1 VEYYLPAFEACATQV
16 ILMISR
22 SSCLSMAILNSK
34 FLGLNQGKAAS
45 IMCSYNAMNSTPSC
59 ANAEYQN
66 GVLRDAWGWGVANSS
81 TPMEANSTA
90 MSKSVMSPYIV
101 SDCSAIGDMAAENY
115 RCSTKPGPP
124 HNPGQ

>member
-1 VEYYLPAFEACATQV
+1 
-16 ILMISR
+16 
-22 SSCLSMAILNSK
+22 
-34 FLGLNQGKAAS
+34 
-45 IMCSYNAMNSTPSC
+45 MCSYNAMNSTPSC

-101 SDCSAIGDMAAENY
+101 SDCSAIGDMATENY

-124 HNPGQ
+124 HNPGQWVSASPHPIPPPTHRLVVVLAYICMHSLFPMMVLRCVPA

>member
-1 VEYYLPAFEACATQV
+1 
-16 ILMISR
+16 
-22 SSCLSMAILNSK
+22 
-34 FLGLNQGKAAS
+34 
-45 IMCSYNAMNSTPSC
+45 
-59 ANAEYQN
+59 
-66 GVLRDAWGWGVANSS
+66 VANSS

-101 SDCSAIGDMAAENY
+101 SDCSAIGDMATENY

>member
-1 VEYYLPAFEACATQV
+1 
-16 ILMISR
+16 
-22 SSCLSMAILNSK
+22 
-34 FLGLNQGKAAS
+34 
-45 IMCSYNAMNSTPSC
+45 MCSYNAMNSTPSC
-59 ANAEYQN
+59 ANGEYQN
-66 GVLRDAWGWGVANSS
+66 GILRDVWGWGVANSS

-115 RCSTKPGPP
+115 RCSTKGGPP